1 MQPQTCMV
9 LPFIILFA
17 IFICAFCGKKNRKQ
31 LYEEK
36 REKKPAEIVTN
47 GKETKLTE
55 KQTEKKK
62 RKKTEGCL
70 CEI

>member
-1 MQPQTCMV
+1 M
-9 LPFIILFA
+9 
-17 IFICAFCGKKNRKQ
+17 KKER
-31 LYEEK
+31 
-36 REKKPAEIVTN
+36 KPAEIVTN